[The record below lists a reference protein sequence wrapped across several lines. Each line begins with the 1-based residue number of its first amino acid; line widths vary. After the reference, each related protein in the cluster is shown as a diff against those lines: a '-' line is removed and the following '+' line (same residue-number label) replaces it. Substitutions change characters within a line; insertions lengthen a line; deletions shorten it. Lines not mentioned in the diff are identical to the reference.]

1 MSQEARREAIVRVT
15 VPLLYEH
22 GANVTTS
29 QIAKAAG
36 IAEGT
41 VFRAFKDKQ
50 DLLTTCVR
58 TALASRPE
66 VEVVEAIDLGAP
78 LPERLLAAI
87 TAVSGYLDRVWGLM
101 STLRDSGYDPRDGHD
116 GHDRHGED
124 HRKDHGG
131 PPQEMQRVLVRIAAL
146 FEPEADR
153 LAVQPVLA
161 ARLLMGIVFTNRMRG
176 EGFGDE
182 VAEPSQLV
190 DLFLHGVLGTGR
202 AAAHAPEGEA
212 R

>member
-1 MSQEARREAIVRVT
+1 MSQEARREAIVRAT

-50 DLLTTCVR
+50 ELLATCVR

-66 VEVVEAIDLGAP
+66 VEVVEAIDLDAP

-87 TAVSGYLDRVWGLM
+87 TAVSGYLDRMWGLM

-116 GHDRHGED
+116 HQHDGD
-124 HRKDHGG
+124 HEG
-131 PPQEMQRVLVRIAAL
+131 PQQEMQRVLVRIAAL
-146 FEPEADR
+146 FQPEADR
-153 LAVQPVLA
+153 LAVEPVLA

-176 EGFGDE
+176 RGMGDE

-190 DLFLHGVLGTGR
+190 DLFLHGVLSAGR
-202 AAAHAPEGEA
+202 TASHTPEGEA